1 MKFGDVEHNSVF
13 DHSIYI
19 YIYLIV
25 LKEVTDMGCVAV
37 SISLLGRKRLRG
49 RGCSHARSKDTV
61 LHYTLSQLR
70 PGLTA
75 ANAVKMSGF
84 AECAMEDNTQHLHQ
98 HQLLCSV
105 VSHFFLWNIN
115 IFSTVS

>member
-49 RGCSHARSKDTV
+49 RGCSHARSKRHCSA
-61 LHYTLSQLR
+61 LHAQPVTSWLDCGERSQDER
-70 PGLTA
+70 FCRMCNGRQHTA
-75 ANAVKMSGF
+75 FTQTPVALFSGF
-84 AECAMEDNTQHLHQ
+84 TLLSMEH
-98 HQLLCSV
+98 
-105 VSHFFLWNIN
+105 
-115 IFSTVS
+115 